1 MIDFDLCFS
10 GGKPLGGAALLRSV
24 DSRINEMSMS
34 GFAADNPRIQ
44 YTTHVQYT
52 AAMQNLDRIAAS
64 KVFTDKAMIT
74 GSEAKAYYLQELF
87 NAVHANQALQMN
99 ATHANDILR
108 QMGHKFEDKDFVMY
122 DAYLEEEEALALMR
136 LDALYCGNSN
146 EYQYMDNKPFFIEL
160 NDGRFDL
167 FVVPTPSNFVPLGGK
182 PGFVPLSMLMQ
193 ATLSFGRP
201 KDFAWYQYIT
211 ELLIMYRHRN
221 HDMHPDWVN
230 LFPRVRNLADY
241 VTSGVVINSLYN
253 SFNP

>member
-10 GGKPLGGAALLRSV
+10 GGKPLGGSALLRSV
-24 DSRINEMSMS
+24 DSRITEMSMS
-34 GFAADNPRIQ
+34 RFPADNPRIK
-44 YTTHVQYT
+44 YTTHVEYT
-52 AAMQNLDRIAAS
+52 ADMQNLDRTAAS
-64 KVFTDKAMIT
+64 KIFTDKAMIT
-74 GSEAKAYYLQELF
+74 GSEAKAYYLQQLF
-87 NAVHANQALQMN
+87 NAVHANQPQMN
-99 ATHANDILR
+99 ASQANDILR
-108 QMGHKFEDKDFVMY
+108 QMGHSFKDKDFVMY
-122 DAYLEEEEALALMR
+122 DASLEEEEALTIMR
-136 LDALYCGNSN
+136 LDAMYCRNSD

-160 NDGRFDL
+160 NDVRFDL
-167 FVVPTPSNFVPLGGK
+167 FVVPTPSDFVTHIGK

-241 VTSGVVINSLYN
+241 VTTGIVINSLYN